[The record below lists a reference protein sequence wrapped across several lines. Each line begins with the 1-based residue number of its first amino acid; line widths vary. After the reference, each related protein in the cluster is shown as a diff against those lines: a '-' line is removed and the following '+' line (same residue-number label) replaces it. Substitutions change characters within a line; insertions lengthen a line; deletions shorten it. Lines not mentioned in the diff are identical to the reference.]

1 MLQIIVRRV
10 LIGIPLVIGVS
21 ILVFLVLHLLP
32 GNPVAAALAGAPVTP
47 KVVHQLEVQL
57 GLTRPLYVQYWRF
70 VWGALHGN
78 LGTAYTTNQPVTSLI
93 ASQFGATVELTLAA
107 LVLTVILGI
116 GGGVIAA
123 VYRNTWIDQVM
134 RVFSVFGSAMPLFWT
149 GIVLIIVFSFTFKMF
164 PAAGTGGLEFLV
176 LPAVSLGLLASGIV
190 IRLVRNSTIETLA
203 QPYVTA
209 LKAKGLRRTTIVGR
223 HVLRN
228 ALIPAITVLGV
239 QVGGLLSGAVIT
251 ETVFARQGIGS
262 LLVQAIEQKDYPVVQ
277 GLMLVIAVVYVGVN
291 LIIDVGNAYID
302 PRVRA
307 TLTRASG

>member
-1 MLQIIVRRV
+1 
-10 LIGIPLVIGVS
+10 
-21 ILVFLVLHLLP
+21 
-32 GNPVAAALAGAPVTP
+32 
-47 KVVHQLEVQL
+47 
-57 GLTRPLYVQYWRF
+57 
-70 VWGALHGN
+70 